1 MSAIESHT
9 ALEEDQDM
17 LVCFLDFQFM
27 RDEQKKKI
35 KKIVTCSWS
44 SCNLT
49 SNPIWIVEPFELMCN
64 IFGEEQ
70 TLCRSKFNVSGYTLC
85 SFMMKNCGSLGR
97 GKTKF

>member
-35 KKIVTCSWS
+35 KKIVTCS
-44 SCNLT
+44 
-49 SNPIWIVEPFELMCN
+49 
-64 IFGEEQ
+64 
-70 TLCRSKFNVSGYTLC
+70 
-85 SFMMKNCGSLGR
+85 
-97 GKTKF
+97 